1 MLDFTIK
8 QTYTLGVDSALEGR
22 LQKIEARLKQLEPLE
37 GDSIP
42 QKESTFWALETL
54 QKSGN
59 AAGELLYA
67 GTVVLPGA
75 RSYIWQMGAES
86 QKILAQPWN
95 HAAPVLAALGHPV
108 RLELLRSVLLGRSSS
123 AELAELPTV
132 GTTGQ
137 LYHHVKELQSAGW
150 LRQEA
155 RGRYTVPPERTIPL
169 LVILTASDAL
179 ELSAELTAEPTSA
192 NP

>member
-1 MLDFTIK
+1 
-8 QTYTLGVDSALEGR
+8 VDEALEVRLKALEARLEQLEGR
-22 LQKIEARLKQLEPLE
+22 ATPEERPV
-37 GDSIP
+37 
-42 QKESTFWALETL
+42 FWALETL
-54 QKSGN
+54 EKHSSAG
-59 AAGELLYA
+59 GELVYA
-67 GTVVLPGA
+67 GTVLLPGEHF
-75 RSYIWQMGAES
+75 YQWQIGAQS
-86 QKILAQPWN
+86 QKVLAQPWN
-95 HAAPVLAALGHPV
+95 QAAKVLAALGHPV

-123 AELAELPTV
+123 AELAELPGI

-155 RGRYTVPPERTIPL
+155 RGRYTVPPERTVPL

-179 ELSAELTAEPTSA
+179 ELSSEPTSE

>member
-1 MLDFTIK
+1 MD
-8 QTYTLGVDSALEGR
+8 DALKDR
-22 LQKIEARLKQLEPLE
+22 FKAIEARLERLE
-37 GDSIP
+37 GGS
-42 QKESTFWALETL
+42 EALENSTFWALEAL
-54 QKSGN
+54 QKRSD
-59 AAGELLYA
+59 ARGELIYA
-67 GTVVLPGA
+67 GTVLLLGEHFYQWQIGA
-75 RSYIWQMGAES
+75 QS
-86 QKILAQPWN
+86 QTVLAQPWN

-179 ELSAELTAEPTSA
+179 ELSAELTAEPSSA